1 MGLTNFEQM
10 LVDSNGNYYGVSASM
25 VLPLGAIGQLVAGVD
40 ANTGLVQWLSLSNGA
55 VVITGSIATS
65 VVFPSS
71 IGVFSTSP
79 SGFWSAGPEGV
90 SGSQLSGSTFNG
102 FPVVGGGVYYGSGN
116 VGSLPAFVRALQTD
130 VSGALYVTVTGS
142 IPVTVAGTVNVDV
155 TNFPAV
161 QPVSFTQPVQV
172 WSEGPTGVTGSVNVY
187 TSGPQSVSSSSPS
200 GFWFAGTVGV
210 SGSYQS
216 GSVATAPVFP
226 VLEGGVDTNNVV
238 HPFLTDTQGR
248 LTNPTTGSN
257 VTSVAASVTN
267 QTALFPNNQRC
278 GAVFWNEGKSVA
290 YLKFGIV
297 ATLTSYTVQL
307 GTNGYYELPFTY
319 QGRVDVI
326 FNGIQGNLRIT
337 ELT

>member
-40 ANTGLVQWLSLSNGA
+40 ANTGLVQWLSMSNGA
-55 VVITGSIATS
+55 MVVTGSLATT
-65 VVFPSS
+65 VMFPSE
-71 IGVFSTSP
+71 IFVANFP
-79 SGFWSAGPEGV
+79 AVQAV

-102 FPVVGGGVYYGSGN
+102 YPVVGGGVYYGSGN
-116 VGSLPAFVRALQTD
+116 VGNLPAYVRPFQTD

-142 IPVTVAGTVNVDV
+142 IPVTVSGTINVDV

-161 QPVSFTQPVQV
+161 QAVSFTQPVQV
-172 WSEGPTGVTGSVNVY
+172 WELGPSGITGSVNVY

-216 GSVATAPVFP
+216 GSVATSPIFP
-226 VLEGGVDTNNVV
+226 VLEGGIDINNVV
-238 HPFLTDTQGR
+238 HPFLTDAQGR

-257 VTSVAASVTN
+257 ITSLAASVTN
-267 QTALFPNNQRC
+267 QTALSPNNQRV
-278 GAVFWNEGKSVA
+278 GAIFWNEGKGVA
-290 YLKFGIV
+290 FLKLGAV
-297 ATLTSYTVQL
+297 ATLSSYTVQL

-326 FNGIQGNLRIT
+326 FDKAVGNLRIT